1 MVLVAVRRAAE
12 AAQCVHFSRARAA
25 AVCAIASELLRKC
38 TSLDKSATDSAPRA
52 AYYPDTNRIPTCGAA
67 IMRSIWAKAVL
78 LLASC
83 GALVACDGQGGQA
96 VSNRP
101 QSAFPATGHVQG
113 AVDAD
118 PGKYDVVKMAQPAD
132 RVVEF

>member
-1 MVLVAVRRAAE
+1 
-12 AAQCVHFSRARAA
+12 
-25 AVCAIASELLRKC
+25 
-38 TSLDKSATDSAPRA
+38 
-52 AYYPDTNRIPTCGAA
+52 
-67 IMRSIWAKAVL
+67 MRSTWAKAVL

-83 GALVACDGQGGQA
+83 GALVACDGQGGQV
-96 VSNRP
+96 VSSRP
-101 QSAFPATGHVQG
+101 QSTSPATGHAQG

>member
-1 MVLVAVRRAAE
+1 
-12 AAQCVHFSRARAA
+12 
-25 AVCAIASELLRKC
+25 
-38 TSLDKSATDSAPRA
+38 
-52 AYYPDTNRIPTCGAA
+52 
-67 IMRSIWAKAVL
+67 MRSTWAKAVS

-96 VSNRP
+96 VSSGP
-101 QSAFPATGHVQG
+101 QSAFPAPGHVPG

-118 PGKYDVVKMAQPAD
+118 PGKYDVMKMAQPVD